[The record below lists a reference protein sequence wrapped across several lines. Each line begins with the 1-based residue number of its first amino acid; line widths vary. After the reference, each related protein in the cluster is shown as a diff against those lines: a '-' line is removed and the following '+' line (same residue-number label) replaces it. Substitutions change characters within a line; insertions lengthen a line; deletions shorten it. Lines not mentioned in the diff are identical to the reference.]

1 MQSFIKKIELT
12 PINQLSAVIV
22 FLALLLA
29 AQIQYIQHGWIN
41 PDSVLYFE
49 SARLIADGH
58 WQEAIKV
65 YNWPFYAALIA
76 TTHKLTSLGI
86 QASAQVLNTLFFG
99 LMAFSFTRIIRLAG
113 GKQLSMVAGALILF
127 SSQYIVGDILAMLIR
142 DEGFWAFYLTG
153 LAFFIRFY
161 QHLRIRDALLWQ
173 LSAIIAILFRIEA
186 VTYLVFLPILFLF
199 SYNLGLKERIRYF
212 FVSHALNIFLVLSL
226 LLAIALHGDFSIKNF
241 GRLQEI
247 FTLNLYDE
255 LTRTLFEKAKIM
267 SNDVLGKYL
276 KEYAVQGI
284 LLIFVYIIIV
294 KTIMATGLINSVLAG
309 ISIRNRRLLI
319 EPKAY
324 LALRFAAIISLSNMA
339 IIITKVFVLSGRY
352 VVALSLVLMVLAAL
366 MLAALTH
373 KIRMIESRNSLKKWA
388 YIALIV
394 FLLLGIVKN
403 IMPKRE
409 GYNYQQD
416 AIAWLNTYNTH
427 HENVFID
434 DSRLR
439 FYAGQSFRKQA
450 AISNFAELKNFYDK
464 ETIYKHTIL
473 VISSTKEHPESELFI
488 AKYLPQYQEI
498 KRFSNRKG
506 NKQVVIYSL
515 SNTAAQEPH

>member
-12 PINQLSAVIV
+12 PINQLSAAIV

-65 YNWPFYAALIA
+65 YNWPFYAVLIA
-76 TTHKLTSLGI
+76 TTHKVTSLGI

-113 GKQLSMVAGALILF
+113 GKQLSMVAGALVLF

-173 LSAIIAILFRIEA
+173 LCAITATLFRIEA
-186 VTYLVFLPILFLF
+186 ITYLLFLPILFLF
-199 SYNLGLKERIRYF
+199 NSDIALKERIRYF
-212 FVSHALNIFLVLSL
+212 FVSHALNIFLVLSFL
-226 LLAIALHGDFSIKNF
+226 LVIALHGDFSIKNF

-255 LTRTLFEKAKIM
+255 LTHTLFEKAKIM

-284 LLIFVYIIIV
+284 LLIFVYIITI
-294 KTIMATGLINSVLAG
+294 KTVLATGLINSVLAG
-309 ISIRNRRLLI
+309 LSIRNKPLLI

-324 LALRFAAIISLSNMA
+324 LTLRFAAIISLSNMA
-339 IIITKVFVLSGRY
+339 LIITKVFVLSGRY
-352 VVALSLVLMVLAAL
+352 VVALSLILMVLAAL
-366 MLAALTH
+366 MLAALTQ
-373 KIRMIESRNSLKKWA
+373 KIRMIESKSLKRWA

-416 AIAWLNTYNTH
+416 AIAWLNTYNKH

-439 FYAGQSFRKQA
+439 FYAGQSFRWQG
-450 AISNFAELKNFYDK
+450 SDFSELKNSYDNK
-464 ETIYKHTIL
+464 SIYNHTIL
-473 VISSTKEHPESELFI
+473 VISSTKEHPESELFV

>member
-12 PINQLSAVIV
+12 PINQLSAAIV

-29 AQIQYIQHGWIN
+29 TQIQYIQHGWIN

-49 SARLIADGH
+49 SARLIVDGH

-76 TTHKLTSLGI
+76 TTHKLTSLDI
-86 QASAQVLNTLFFG
+86 QASAQALNTLFFG
-99 LMAFSFTRIIRLAG
+99 LMTFSFIRIIRLAG
-113 GKQLSMVAGALILF
+113 GKQLAMVAGALILF

-161 QHLRIRDALLWQ
+161 QHRLIRDAIFWQ
-173 LSAIIAILFRIEA
+173 LCAIIATLFRIEA
-186 VTYLVFLPILFLF
+186 ITYLFFLPILFLF
-199 SYNLGLKERIRYF
+199 SNNLGLKERIRYF
-212 FVSHALNIFLVLSL
+212 FISHALNIFLVLSL
-226 LLAIALHGDFSIKNF
+226 LLVIALHGDFSIKNF
-241 GRLQEI
+241 GRLQEV

-255 LTRTLFEKAKIM
+255 LTRNLFEKAKIM

-284 LLIFVYIIIV
+284 LLIFVYIITV
-294 KTIMATGLINSVLAG
+294 KTILATGLINAVLAG
-309 ISIRNRRLLI
+309 ISIRNRQLLI

-324 LALRFAAIISLSNMA
+324 FALRFAAIISLSNMA

-352 VVALSLVLMVLAAL
+352 VVALSLILMVLAAF
-366 MLAALTH
+366 MLTALTQ
-373 KIRMIESRNSLKKWA
+373 KIRMIESRRSLKKWA

-416 AIAWLNTYNTH
+416 AITWLNTYNTH

-450 AISNFAELKNFYDK
+450 AISNFSELKNLYDNK
-464 ETIYKHTIL
+464 TIYNHTIL
-473 VISSTKEHPESELFI
+473 VISSTKDHPESELFV
-488 AKYLPQYQEI
+488 AGNLPQYQEI
-498 KRFSNRKG
+498 KRFSNGKG
-506 NKQVVIYSL
+506 NKHVLIYSL
-515 SNTAAQEPH
+515 SNTAVQEPH